1 MKMQRNNE
9 RRIQQTYQELVEAER
24 KRMENEY
31 QQKSD
36 ELTRKWKEQL
46 DEEKLQ
52 LQKVHFS
59 YLKRS
64 F

>member
-1 MKMQRNNE
+1 MKMHRNNE